1 MMKMLISDTDES
13 CHLLYKKHFGDK
25 FDVIFTADIENFI
38 EELNTTKYDVI
49 ILDPIYRRQQVG
61 ESLLKKI
68 RNDSLS
74 NEAYVICITA
84 YIEKELETI
93 SYNFGAN
100 HFLLK
105 PTNFKNLRAKILD
118 ALTDVGQ
125 II

>member
-1 MMKMLISDTDES
+1 MKMLISDTDES

-25 FDVIFTADIENFI
+25 FDVVFMTEIDKFL

-49 ILDPIYRRQQVG
+49 ILDPIYRHQKVG
-61 ESLLKKI
+61 ETLLKKI
-68 RNDSLS
+68 RIDSLS
-74 NEAYVICITA
+74 KEAYVICITA
-84 YIEKELETI
+84 YIEKELETT
-93 SYNFGAN
+93 SFNFGAN

-125 II
+125 IN